1 MISIVVPAYNA
12 AGMIGRCID
21 SVLRQTYPD
30 FELLIIDDG
39 STDETAEIAAEPTL
53 LTIMVSAVPIKEESS
68 CSTIIGISSFRKSK
82 LLYKCCVLSCI
93 NEILFSYFQI
103 YFSTI
108 FFNGKGSIRLMI
120 ALPGVRCGVS
130 YNFAT

>member
-12 AGMIGRCID
+12 AGVIGRCID
-21 SVLRQTYPD
+21 TVLRQTYPD

-39 STDETAEIAAEPTL
+39 STDKTAEIAAEPTL